1 MTRWGSARN
10 TSSHSISTPLS
21 MAFSNC
27 TLPILLTLLAIP
39 LVASPASSPPERGRP
54 HETDGPRLSERRSA
68 ERAELLADLAS
79 ESGGVTAWSR
89 TASWTDRAGEPLSE
103 SARLKLLTRHALFLR
118 DQGHHAEAGRLAD
131 AILDRLDQV
140 EARAGTGDLA
150 RAEAARLR
158 AALLAGFERNV
169 RAARRERMR
178 AATLDPEREERQ
190 RQALADALARG
201 LGGDGAPVKQEDRP

>member
-1 MTRWGSARN
+1 MILNRT
-10 TSSHSISTPLS
+10 ILS
-21 MAFSNC
+21 
-27 TLPILLTLLAIP
+27 LLLALFALP
-39 LVASPASSPPERGRP
+39 LAAENPSGRVRPPGTAEA
-54 HETDGPRLSERRSA
+54 PRLSERRAA
-68 ERAELLADLAS
+68 ERTELLATLR
-79 ESGGVTAWSR
+79 EENGGMTAWTRSANWKD
-89 TASWTDRAGEPLSE
+89 TGDRALDEL
-103 SARLKLLTRHALFLR
+103 ARLRLLTRHALVLR

-131 AILDRLDQV
+131 AILDRLEQV
-140 EARAGTGDLA
+140 EARAGTGDLT

-201 LGGDGAPVKQEDRP
+201 LGGDEAPVPVEGRP